1 MTERFWAKTGE
12 GKFQDNGQPK
22 YHPVICHLADTAA
35 VAMEIVSNYLSR
47 SAIEQLEIG
56 LGLQGEAL
64 IKICGF
70 MAGSHDLGKV
80 SPAFQFQVS
89 EVGKALAGDNIYNL
103 WDNLPSEIRRGK
115 IPHGTVTAKTL
126 PDFLIELGIDKKLS
140 KKLAKIVGGHHGFFP
155 SNKEIETLDD
165 LLAGTKDGSLWRRF
179 SHNIFIQLRDFVK
192 LTATDLPD
200 RCDNAAAMLIAGLTT
215 VSDWI
220 ASNPDEKT
228 GFSYANDRPF
238 AEYAIELPAK
248 AERALTAIGWT
259 KTAPGQ
265 TLTFGELFPRNPIPR
280 PLQYAAIELSEQLQP
295 PCLVLVEASM
305 GEGKTEAALY
315 LADWLQHQSGAG
327 GFYIGLPTQ
336 ATSNAMWKR
345 VRSFL
350 GQRYSDKFV
359 NLTLSHSAAALKPE
373 YQETICR
380 LDQVYD
386 AEGRVAAGEWHTAR
400 KRTMLS
406 PYGVGTIDQALMGA
420 VRSRHQF
427 VRLFGLAGRTVI
439 LDEIHAYDL
448 YTGTL
453 LERFLEWLALLG
465 SPAIA
470 LSATL
475 PADTRGRLVNAYAA
489 GCGMP
494 KQELPST
501 PYPRIT
507 ALTAE
512 GTLVKS
518 FKASPHVSRS
528 LGLNWVNEEGWMVQL
543 ATELADGG
551 CATVIC
557 STVTRAQAVFDRL
570 RAYFPDTE
578 LGLFHGR
585 FLFKDR
591 ERIEGDCLTKFGKDA
606 TDRPHRYVLVATQV
620 IEQSLDVDFDLM
632 ISDIAPIDLLLQ
644 RSGRLHRH
652 TERDENRPTRL
663 KQSNL
668 WVIKP
673 KLDDCQ
679 KIDFDAAGYIYKR
692 HILLRTWLTLRELQ
706 TLQLPDRMDELI
718 ESVYQLQ
725 MPIPNSLTS
734 VERTDWETSLTQY
747 DSDLDLE
754 RNQAQSVYLPPAQQ
768 DAKPEHFTRNGEED
782 DEAAMLAMTRLGEV
796 SVLTIFISQSD
807 EKRLISSKPPNLAQI
822 RELLARSTRISKRG
836 LVNALMAQKN
846 PSTWKSALLRN
857 CRYVVVDDRGIA
869 QIGEWELELHP
880 LKGVVINKLS

>member
-1 MTERFWAKTGE
+1 MTERFWAKTGKGE
-12 GKFQDNGQPK
+12 FEDGSPQ

-35 VAMEIVSNYLSR
+35 VAMEIVRSYLSQ
-47 SAIEQLEIG
+47 SAIDTLQKG
-56 LGLQGEAL
+56 LGLEGEPL
-64 IKICGF
+64 IRFCGF
-70 MAGSHDLGKV
+70 IAGSHDLGKV

-89 EVGKALAGDNIYNL
+89 EVGKALVGDNIYNL
-103 WDNLPSEIRRGK
+103 WDNLPSEIRKGSK
-115 IPHGTVTAKTL
+115 TPHGTVTAKTL
-126 PDFLIELGIDKKLS
+126 PDFLIELGIERKLS
-140 KKLAKIVGGHHGFFP
+140 KKLAAIVGGHHGFFP
-155 SNKEIETLDD
+155 SNKDIQVLDD
-165 LLAGTKDGSLWRRF
+165 LLAGTKEGSAWRRF
-179 SHNIFIQLRDFVK
+179 SHEIFIQLRDFAE
-192 LTATDLPD
+192 LTESDLPAQ
-200 RCDNAAAMLIAGLTT
+200 CNNAAAMLIAGLTT

-220 ASNPDEKT
+220 ASNPDQKT
-228 GFSYANDRPF
+228 GFPYANDRLF

-248 AERALTAIGWT
+248 ARQALTAIGWT
-259 KTAPGQ
+259 KIAPGQ
-265 TLTFGELFPRNPIPR
+265 PLTFGELFGKEFMPR
-280 PLQYAAIELSEQLQP
+280 PLQETAIDLSQHLQP
-295 PCLVLVEASM
+295 PCLVLVEALM

-386 AEGRVAAGEWHTAR
+386 DEGRVAAGEWHTAR

-427 VRLFGLAGRTVI
+427 VRLFGLAGRTII

-475 PADTRGRLVNAYAA
+475 PAGTRARLVNAYAR
-489 GCGMP
+489 GCGMVEP
-494 KQELPST
+494 EISPAE
-501 PYPRIT
+501 YPRIT
-507 ALTAE
+507 ALTSE
-512 GTLVKS
+512 GAIVKS
-518 FKASPHVSRS
+518 FQASPHVTRS
-528 LGLNWVNEEGWMVQL
+528 LDLNWVEEENWI
-543 ATELADGG
+543 AELVSKLTDGG
-551 CATVIC
+551 CATIIC
-557 STVTRAQAVFDRL
+557 STVARAQAVFSRL
-570 RAYFPDTE
+570 QAYFSEPE

-591 ERIEGDCLTKFGKDA
+591 ERIEADCLDKFGKDSKN
-606 TDRPHRYVLVATQV
+606 RPHRYVLVATQV

-652 TERDENRPTRL
+652 TERNEKRPIRL
-663 KQSNL
+663 KQPTL

-673 KLDDCQ
+673 ELDNRQ
-679 KIDFDAAGYIYKR
+679 NIDFDAAGYIYKR
-692 HILLRTWLTLRELQ
+692 HILLRTWLTLRNLQ

-718 ESVYQLQ
+718 ESVYELK
-725 MPIPNSLTS
+725 MAIPDSLTAL
-734 VERTDWETSLTQY
+734 ERTDWETSLTQY
-747 DSDLDLE
+747 DSE
-754 RNQAQSVYLPPAQQ
+754 REAERTQAQHVYLPTAQH
-768 DAKPEHFTRNGEED
+768 DAKPEHFTRHGEED
-782 DEAAMLAMTRLGEV
+782 DEAAMFATTRLGEV
-796 SVLTIFISQSD
+796 SVSTIFISQT
-807 EKRLISSKPPNLAQI
+807 EVKRLISSKQSPHLEQI
-822 RELLARSTRISKRG
+822 RELLACSTRISKRG
-836 LVNALMAQKN
+836 LVNELIAQPN

-869 QIGEWELELHP
+869 QIGEWEITLDP
-880 LKGVVINKLS
+880 LKGVVISKT

>member
-1 MTERFWAKTGE
+1 MTERFWAKTGD
-12 GKFQDNGQPK
+12 GKFDDGKPK
-22 YHPVICHLADTAA
+22 YHPVICHLADTAS
-35 VAMEIVSNYLSR
+35 VAMEIVRSYLSQ
-47 SAIEQLEIG
+47 SAIDTLQKG
-56 LGLQGEAL
+56 LGLEGESL
-64 IKICGF
+64 IRFCGF

-89 EVGKALAGDNIYNL
+89 EVGKALVGDNIYNL
-103 WDNLPSEIRRGK
+103 WDNLPSEIRKGSK
-115 IPHGTVTAKTL
+115 TPHGTVTAKTL
-126 PDFLIELGIDKKLS
+126 PDFLIELGIEKRLS
-140 KKLAKIVGGHHGFFP
+140 KRLAAIVGGHHGFFP
-155 SNKEIETLDD
+155 SSKDIQLLDD
-165 LLAGTKDGSLWRRF
+165 LLAGTKEGSTWRRF
-179 SHNIFIQLRDFVK
+179 SHEIFIQLRDFVE
-192 LTATDLPD
+192 LTASDLPTQ
-200 RCDNAAAMLIAGLTT
+200 CNNAAAMLIAGLTT

-228 GFSYANDRPF
+228 GFPYANDRLF
-238 AEYAIELPAK
+238 AEYAIELPTRA
-248 AERALTAIGWT
+248 RQALTAIGWT
-259 KTAPGQ
+259 KIAPGQ
-265 TLTFGELFPRNPIPR
+265 PLSFSELFGEEFTPR
-280 PLQYAAIELSEQLQP
+280 PLQKAAIDLSKHLQP

-315 LADWLQHQSGAG
+315 LADRLQHQAGAG

-350 GQRYSDKFV
+350 RQRYSDKFV

-386 AEGRVAAGEWHTAR
+386 AEGKVAAGEWHTAR

-475 PADTRGRLVNAYAA
+475 TSETRTRLVNAYVR
-489 GCGMP
+489 GCGMKEP
-494 KQELPST
+494 ELPT
-501 PYPRIT
+501 ADYPRIT
-507 ALTAE
+507 GFTSQGAI
-512 GTLVKS
+512 VKS
-518 FKASPHVSRS
+518 FAASPHVTRS
-528 LGLNWVNEEGWMVQL
+528 LGLNWVDEESWMAKL
-543 ATELADGG
+543 ALELTDGG

-557 STVTRAQAVFDRL
+557 STVTRAQAVFDGL
-570 RAYFPDTE
+570 RAYFPETE

-591 ERIEGDCLTKFGKDA
+591 ERIEGECLDKFGKDA
-606 TDRPHRYVLVATQV
+606 ANRPHRYVLVATQV

-652 TERDENRPTRL
+652 TERNNHRTDRL
-663 KQSNL
+663 KQPIL

-673 KLDDCQ
+673 ELDKHQ
-679 KIDFDAAGYIYKR
+679 QIDFDAAGYIYKR
-692 HILLRTWLTLRELQ
+692 HVLMRTWITLRNLKV
-706 TLQLPDRMDELI
+706 LQLPDRMDELI
-718 ESVYQLQ
+718 ESVYDSD
-725 MPIPNSLTS
+725 MAIPKALTAIERADWERSLTDYRQDRD
-734 VERTDWETSLTQY
+734 VERTLAEK
-747 DSDLDLE
+747 
-754 RNQAQSVYLPPAQQ
+754 VYLPPAGQ
-768 DAKPEHFTRNGEED
+768 DAKPEHFTRHGEED
-782 DEAAMLAMTRLGEV
+782 DEAAMFAMTRLGEV
-796 SVLTIFISQSD
+796 SVSTIFISQS
-807 EKRLISSKPPNLAQI
+807 EAKRLISSKPPNLEQI
-822 RELLARSTRISKRG
+822 RELLACSTRISKRG
-836 LVNALMAQKN
+836 LVNALMAQHN
-846 PSTWKSALLRN
+846 PANWKSALLRN
-857 CRYVVVDDRGIA
+857 CRYVVLNSDGEIDIGKWKLRLDRLRGI
-869 QIGEWELELHP
+869 
-880 LKGVVINKLS
+880 VIENI